1 MAQTCKKP
9 VGEIQDAERRAF
21 LTQTLALVG
30 GCMCAGWI
38 AGCETDVLK
47 SSDVAVR
54 FNVADA
60 PALAQVGGAVKQIF
74 EGQHGGEPVIIIRLS
89 EEAFLVLS
97 SLCTHQRCEVNLPG
111 EGDPQIWCECHGAL
125 FDRTTGA
132 VLRGP
137 ATAPLPRFESA
148 YDRGT
153 QILTIQF

>member
-1 MAQTCKKP
+1 MDRKNKKQME
-9 VGEIQDAERRAF
+9 EIQDAERRVF
-21 LTQTLALVG
+21 LTQTLSLVG

-54 FNVADA
+54 FDVSNA
-60 PALAQVGGAVKQIF
+60 PALARVGGAVKRIF

-97 SLCTHQRCEVNLPG
+97 ALCTHQGCEVNLPG
-111 EGDPQIWCECHGAL
+111 DGDPQIWCECHGAL

-137 ATAPLPRFESA
+137 APSPLPRFESA
-148 YDRGT
+148 YDNGT

>member
-1 MAQTCKKP
+1 MDRKNKKQ
-9 VGEIQDAERRAF
+9 VEEIQDAKRRAF
-21 LTQTLALVG
+21 LTQTLSLVG

-54 FNVADA
+54 FDVSNA
-60 PALAQVGGAVKQIF
+60 PALARVGGAVKRIF

-97 SLCTHQRCEVNLPG
+97 ALCTHQGCEVNLPG
-111 EGDPQIWCECHGAL
+111 DGDPQIWCECHGAL

-137 ATAPLPRFESA
+137 ASSPLPRFESA
-148 YDRGT
+148 YDNGT